1 MSNSNPQPATR
12 NPQHYT
18 YTSHSPE
25 ETIRFGVQLGRQLFP
40 GALIALSGEL
50 GSGKTCLVQ
59 GIARGLDVPE
69 ELYVTSPTYTLVN
82 EYYGSLTLFH
92 LDVYRLGGTADLE
105 DIGYDEILG
114 GDGVVVIEWA
124 EKIMDGLPEERL
136 SINLS
141 ILDDQSR
148 SLEITGYGQ
157 KYRNIIIALTPP
169 CSRRRFHQHS
179 ALDRCREGF

>member
-1 MSNSNPQPATR
+1 MMSNSNPQPATR

-18 YTSHSPE
+18 YTPHSPE

-69 ELYVTSPTYTLVN
+69 GLYVTSPTYTLIN
-82 EYYGSLTLFH
+82 EYHGRLTLFH
-92 LDVYRLGGTADLE
+92 IDVYRLEGVPDLE
-105 DIGYDEILG
+105 DIGFSDILAA
-114 GDGVVVIEWA
+114 DGVTVIEWA
-124 EKIMDGLPEERL
+124 EKVLDGLPQERL
-136 SINLS
+136 SIRLS
-141 ILDDQSR
+141 ILNDRSR

-157 KYRNIIIALTPP
+157 KYRNIISALTPS
-169 CSRRRFHQHS
+169 CSRRRFHQH
-179 ALDRCREGF
+179 